1 MRWIAGAVAGL
12 AILCAR
18 PARAEDPAKLPKP
31 TSYVSDNAGIIDPES
46 QAMMQQLATEV
57 ESKAHATLEV
67 VTIKSLDGLTI
78 EQFATA
84 LEDNWKVGPKGSD
97 KGVVM
102 IFALNEH
109 KWRIEVGYGLEGA
122 LNDAKVG
129 DIGRSMVPQLKG
141 GEYGP
146 AILNGEEQVADDI
159 ATDAGVT
166 LSPLLDMQQQ
176 VEASMP
182 PPPPQKLSPWR
193 VAGGIIRLVIF
204 IIVFLLILR
213 GGGGWGV
220 LWFLLGSR
228 LAGGGGGGSGFG
240 GGGWGGGGGGGDD
253 FGGGFGGGSGG
264 GGASGSW

>member
-204 IIVFLLILR
+204 IIVAMSPR
-213 GGGGWGV
+213 RTRWC
-220 LWFLLGSR
+220 S
-228 LAGGGGGGSGFG
+228 
-240 GGGWGGGGGGGDD
+240 
-253 FGGGFGGGSGG
+253 
-264 GGASGSW
+264 